1 MNQQV
6 LNELKQFITDMAMHC
21 IKQGYAFNV
30 TDKAYDSFKQLKAD
44 YEVNGKL
51 TISSTGSESAIYG
64 ESVNILFR
72 FYHDVTHIKLDRGF
86 NTASELAVVAVHMD
100 DARVYGLSPDACA
113 MLYADTAGQVLYYA
127 KHKTFINDQAAFIT
141 DLLERG
147 SDYALNTIY

>member
-6 LNELKQFITDMAMHC
+6 LNELKQFITDMAMYC

-72 FYHDVTHIKLDRGF
+72 FYHDVTHIKLDKGF
-86 NTASELAVVAVHMD
+86 STQDEMAVVDSHMI
-100 DARVYGLSPDACA
+100 DAKAYGLSYDASA
-113 MLYADTAGQVLYYA
+113 LLYADTAGQVEYYA
-127 KHKTFINDQAAFIT
+127 KHKTFINDQAAFIADWLGYGRT
-141 DLLERG
+141 H
-147 SDYALNTIY
+147 ALNTIY